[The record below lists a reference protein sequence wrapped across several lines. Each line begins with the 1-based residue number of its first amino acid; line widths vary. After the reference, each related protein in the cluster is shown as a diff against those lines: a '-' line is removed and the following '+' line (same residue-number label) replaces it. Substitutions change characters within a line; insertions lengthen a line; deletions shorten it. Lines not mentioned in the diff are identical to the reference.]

1 MTNKIIVII
10 TLTLVVTYQNISA
23 QGFKAMGIVG
33 LNASQIDGDNLYGFN
48 KLGLTVGGRLSYTN
62 EKTLDYS
69 LEMLYSQRGAALN
82 LFKNKEDEKINL
94 NYLEIPLVVSL
105 RDWYQEK
112 DGYYKVRAEA
122 GLSFGYLFGAESSLF
137 DTEKL
142 KNLDINW
149 LLGVGLNFNKM
160 LGFSIRY
167 TSSFL
172 DLYNDNPNAINFK
185 SYFLT
190 FRTEVNF

>member
-10 TLTLVVTYQNISA
+10 TLILIVACQKVNA

-62 EKTLDYS
+62 VKTVDYAM
-69 LEMLYSQRGAALN
+69 EMLYSQRGASLN
-82 LFKNKEDEKINL
+82 LFKNNEDEKINL

-112 DGYYKVRAEA
+112 DGYYKVRVEG

-142 KNLDINW
+142 KNYDINW
-149 LLGVGLNFNKM
+149 LLGAGINFNKM
-160 LGFSIRY
+160 LGMSIRY
-167 TSSFL
+167 TSSFI

-190 FRTEVNF
+190 FRTEINF